1 MLKSVKTLKE
11 VRKEIQEQ
19 LGVQKKLNPKNGY
32 YFYANGKREYGMHDT
47 KVESTMCHKDDHGLI
62 LAHFKSKKGYNSK
75 LKNNKNFANHY
86 AEYIAYLILKQL
98 GKKVCKVDLGEIEIK
113 NKYSNKII
121 NIEGVLS
128 QYEVTLEENFKELM
142 VIVDSY
148 KEEHPKKYKEMTTR
162 GKTDSKDN
170 YVNIEIILN
179 TLEEYYKKN
188 GQSDKIPQMRKEF
201 FDMCM
206 FDMIFANRDRSDD
219 NFGVKVNQ
227 VTNEINFYPLFDNE
241 QILGM
246 QEEKADIV
254 RYLSSEKEYQK
265 FKKENLTSCIG
276 IPGNP
281 KKIEPTTLLKYL
293 LEYYY
298 EETMDSLNDIGRYTY
313 QDLEEVLE
321 VCPGLSEEHKAFA
334 KKIYLERQQE
344 INNTIKDFEQT
355 KQEEHLK
362 KDDDLLEL

>member
-98 GKKVCKVDLGEIEIK
+98 GKKVCKEELGEIKIK
-113 NKYSNKII
+113 NKYSNKVI

-128 QYEVTLEENFKELM
+128 QYEVTVTESFIPLM
-142 VIVDSY
+142 TIVESY
-148 KEEHPKKYKEMTTR
+148 KEAYPKKYKEMITR
-162 GKTDSKDN
+162 GKTDSEDN
-170 YVNIEIILN
+170 YVNIEIILK

-188 GQSDKIPQMRKEF
+188 RQSDKIPQMRKEF

-293 LEYYY
+293 LEHYY
-298 EETMDSLNDIGRYTY
+298 EETIDSLNDIGRYTY

-344 INNTIKDFEQT
+344 INNTIKDFEQR
-355 KQEEHLK
+355 KNEEHPK
-362 KDDDLLEL
+362 QGDDSLEL

>member
-1 MLKSVKTLKE
+1 ML
-11 VRKEIQEQ
+11 
-19 LGVQKKLNPKNGY
+19 
-32 YFYANGKREYGMHDT
+32 DT
-47 KVESTMCHKDDHGLI
+47 KVEATMCRKDDHGLI
-62 LAHFKSKKGYNSK
+62 LAHFKSKKGYNSN

-98 GKKVCKVDLGEIEIK
+98 GKKVCKEELGEIKIK
-113 NKYSNKII
+113 NRYSNKVI

-128 QYEVTLEENFKELM
+128 QYEVKLEESFIPLRT
-142 VIVDSY
+142 IVESY
-148 KEEHPKKYKEMTTR
+148 KDAYPKKYKEMTTR
-162 GKTDSKDN
+162 GKTDSEDN
-170 YVNIEIILN
+170 YVNIEIVLK

-188 GQSDKIPQMRKEF
+188 GQSDKIAQMRKEF

-206 FDMIFANRDRSDD
+206 FDMMFANRDRSDD
-219 NFGVKVNQ
+219 NLGVKVNQ

-281 KKIEPTTLLKYL
+281 KRTEPTALLIYL
-293 LEYYY
+293 LEHYH
-298 EETMDSLNDIGRYTY
+298 EETIDSLNDIGRYTFSH
-313 QDLEEVLE
+313 LEEVLE
-321 VCPGLSEEHKAFA
+321 VCPKLSTEHKIFA
-334 KKIYLERQQE
+334 KKIFLERQEE
-344 INNTIKDFEQT
+344 ITDALKAFQQR
-355 KQEEHLK
+355 KEENLK
-362 KDDDLLEL
+362 EDDDSLEL